1 MKKKLEQVNL
11 LIVHATQT
19 SLKWDLEFSDIL
31 RQRLAEGL
39 PDIGFHY
46 IVKRSGMLIE
56 GIPTDEVGTHTP
68 RFSDNSIGILMVGG
82 KTTRGK
88 PSDNYTQEQKETL
101 HGLLDELTTTF
112 TNSKIVGSGELLG
125 GTSPHM
131 NLEEM
136 K

>member
-1 MKKKLEQVNL
+1 
-11 LIVHATQT
+11 
-19 SLKWDLEFSDIL
+19 
-31 RQRLAEGL
+31 
-39 PDIGFHY
+39 
-46 IVKRSGMLIE
+46 
-56 GIPTDEVGTHTP
+56 
-68 RFSDNSIGILMVGG
+68 MVGG

-101 HGLLDELTTTF
+101 KGLLDELTSTF
-112 TNSKIVGSGELLG
+112 TNSKVVGSGELLG